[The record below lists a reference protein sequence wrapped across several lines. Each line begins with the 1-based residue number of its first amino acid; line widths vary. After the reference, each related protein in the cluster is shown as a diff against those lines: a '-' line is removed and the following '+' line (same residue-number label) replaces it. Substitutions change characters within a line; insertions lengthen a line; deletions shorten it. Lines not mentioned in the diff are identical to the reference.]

1 MKKLLMTSGGMLFL
15 FFLSF
20 SDSSSTISFQKTD
33 YPIGNRPEFGTVG
46 DFDKDGDLDLAV
58 GKWFDENFSI
68 LFNDGQGDFSSI
80 VNYPDSSGC
89 LNILAV
95 DIDKDTDL
103 DIITS
108 HWYNSLG
115 MVDSTLSLFYNQ
127 GGGTFSGPTLIQT
140 GKAPLALT
148 SLDLE
153 NDGDIDL
160 VTANYEG
167 EDITILKNLGSEAF
181 DTPLHMVPGSLPTDV
196 ASADFDNDG
205 FADLVVTYRGDNTVS
220 ILLNQGNGTFAPKVD
235 YVSNTGPRFAGIF
248 DLDQDGDLD
257 LGVPDFDAS
266 QISVYKNQGNGTFD
280 TAVYYPTGY
289 RPNSV
294 VFPDL
299 DKDGDPDLAV
309 SSFYDNYFTY
319 LEDIG
324 NGQFAFGFDQFS
336 GNGPISALSGDWNQD
351 GWVDL
356 AVTNTY
362 SHNISVF
369 LTIPAIYGVRV
380 LAGSDEFGYK
390 GGTVNVE
397 FNLKNT
403 GQVIDSFQVTV
414 SDSLGWTISPPLSP
428 VQLMP
433 AQEVLVS
440 VGVHIPTTAL
450 EGTKNKITLSGASLS
465 SPASQSASL
474 YVTALEL
481 CGDVNND
488 GKLNL
493 ADIIYYV
500 NFMFK
505 DGPAPCNLLGIR

>member
-1 MKKLLMTSGGMLFL
+1 
-15 FFLSF
+15 
-20 SDSSSTISFQKTD
+20 
-33 YPIGNRPEFGTVG
+33 
-46 DFDKDGDLDLAV
+46 
-58 GKWFDENFSI
+58 
-68 LFNDGQGDFSSI
+68 
-80 VNYPDSSGC
+80 
-89 LNILAV
+89 
-95 DIDKDTDL
+95 
-103 DIITS
+103 
-108 HWYNSLG
+108 
-115 MVDSTLSLFYNQ
+115 
-127 GGGTFSGPTLIQT
+127 
-140 GKAPLALT
+140 
-148 SLDLE
+148 DLE

-167 EDITILKNLGSEAF
+167 GDITILKNLGSEAF

-235 YVSNTGPRFAGIF
+235 YTSNFGPRFAGIF

-257 LGVPDFDAS
+257 LAVPDFDAS
-266 QISVYKNQGNGTFD
+266 QISIYKNQGNGTFD
-280 TAVYYPTGY
+280 PAAYYSTGARPT
-289 RPNSV
+289 SV
-294 VFPDL
+294 AFADL
-299 DKDGDPDLAV
+299 DKDGDPDLVVAN
-309 SSFYDNYFTY
+309 YETNYFTY
-319 LEDIG
+319 LENTG
-324 NGQFAFGFDQFS
+324 NGVFTFGFNEFT
-336 GNGPISALSGDWNQD
+336 GGGAISALSGDWNQD
-351 GWVDL
+351 GWIDL
-356 AVTNTY
+356 AVTNTF

-380 LAGSDEFGYK
+380 LAGLDEFGYK

-433 AQEVLVS
+433 AQEVLLS
-440 VGVHIPTTAL
+440 VDIYIPSTAL
-450 EGTKNKITLSGASLS
+450 EGTRDRITLMAASLS

-493 ADIIYYV
+493 TDIIYYV

-505 DGPAPCNLLGIR
+505 DGPAPCNPLGIR